1 MDHPVQEARSVIAD
15 LPDSQEMPELQEH
28 PEQRAVKDLEEE
40 WDEVALVEIMV
51 NRDRQETLEREEI
64 GEALVQLVKLDAVES
79 EELMV
84 HLEKT
89 VDPEDL
95 EHPVGEE
102 NPEPSDW
109 PDLREQ
115 LEMLVPMENP
125 ERTGLVGNLE
135 MWA

>member
-1 MDHPVQEARSVIAD
+1 MDHPVQGERSVIAD

-28 PEQRAVKDLEEE
+28 PEQRVVKDHEEE
-40 WDEVALVEIMV
+40 WDEVALEETMV
-51 NRDRQETLEREEI
+51 NRDQQETLEREEI
-64 GEALVQLVKLDAVES
+64 GEALVQSVKLDAVES

-84 HLEKT
+84 HQEKT

-95 EHPVGEE
+95 ERPVGEE

-125 ERTGLVGNLE
+125 ELTGLVGNLE